1 VAQKKTGR
9 DSGAVAHSAPVPRSG
24 LKKLYPSGLRHVK
37 TTMAI
42 LDSEFSGLS
51 GFRTAWKSLIFH
63 VKKYAWRIGLR
74 GKRFG

>member
-1 VAQKKTGR
+1 
-9 DSGAVAHSAPVPRSG
+9 
-24 LKKLYPSGLRHVK
+24 
-37 TTMAI
+37 MAN